1 MSKLKAYKSRGEYKG
16 EPVYPH
22 KHKDGTYVASPSRF
36 EVDYVYVDTE
46 EEIEALV
53 RSGLGARMS
62 SPDIKQAASLITANN
77 IEFTNSSSPPIVA
90 KTVLPKLSE
99 EVDLDFDSTTKARKE
114 QAFLRAHIPGGRP
127 QAKCVLCENEYPLE
141 FLVAAHIKKRSEC
154 SKSEKLDFDNIA
166 ALMCKAGCDDMFE
179 KGYVFV
185 SGGVVKKNEKR
196 STTPALDVLIRK
208 IEGNT
213 VANWAGSSAY
223 YKHHE
228 SKFNK

>member
-1 MSKLKAYKSRGEYKG
+1 VSKLIAYKSRGEYKG
-16 EPVYPH
+16 KPIYPH

-36 EVDYVYVDTE
+36 EVDYVHVDTE
-46 EEIEALV
+46 EELEALV

-62 SPDIKQAASLITANN
+62 SPDIKQAASLMSADS
-77 IEFTNSSSPPIVA
+77 IEFSDPSSPPVTA
-90 KTVLPKLSE
+90 KNCLAKLSE
-99 EVDLDFDSTTKARKE
+99 EADLDFDSITKLRKE
-114 QAFLRAHIPGGRP
+114 QAFLRAHISHGRS
-127 QAKCVLCENEYPLE
+127 QAKCVLCENEFPLE

-154 SKSEKLDFDNIA
+154 SNSEKLDFDNIA

-185 SGGVVKKNEKR
+185 SSGVVKKNEKR
-196 STTPALDVLIRK
+196 TTTPALDALIKK

-213 VANWAGSSAY
+213 VSNWSGSATY

>member
-1 MSKLKAYKSRGEYKG
+1 MGKLKAYKSRGEYKD
-16 EPVYPH
+16 EPLYPH

-46 EEIEALV
+46 EELEALV

-62 SPDIKQAASLITANN
+62 SPGIKQAASLITANN
-77 IEFTNSSSPPIVA
+77 IEFTDPCLPPVLA
-90 KTVLPKLSE
+90 KTVLAKLCE
-99 EVDLDFDSTTKARKE
+99 EADLDFDSTTKSRKE
-114 QAFLRAHIPGGRP
+114 QVFLRAHISGGRP
-127 QAKCVLCENEYPLE
+127 QAICVLCENEYPIE

-185 SGGVVKKNEKR
+185 SGGVVTKNEKR
-196 STTPALDVLIRK
+196 STTSVLDVLIGK

-223 YKHHE
+223 YKYHE

>member
-1 MSKLKAYKSRGEYKG
+1 MGKLKAYKSRGEYKG
-16 EPVYPH
+16 EPIYPH

-46 EEIEALV
+46 EELEALV

-62 SPDIKQAASLITANN
+62 SPDIKQAASLISANN
-77 IEFTNSSSPPIVA
+77 IEFTDSSSPPVVA
-90 KTVLPKLSE
+90 KTVLPKLTE
-99 EVDLDFDSTTKARKE
+99 EVDLDFDSTKKSRKE
-114 QAFLRAHIPGGRP
+114 QAFLRAHISGGRP
-127 QAKCVLCENEYPLE
+127 QATCVLCENEYPLE

-213 VANWAGSSAY
+213 VANWAGSSEY

>member
-1 MSKLKAYKSRGEYKG
+1 MSKLKAYKSRGEHKG
-16 EPVYPH
+16 QPIYPH

-46 EEIEALV
+46 EELEALV

-62 SPDIKQAASLITANN
+62 SPDIKQAASLITADS
-77 IEFTNSSSPPIVA
+77 IKFTDSSSPPVTA

-99 EVDLDFDSTTKARKE
+99 QVNLDIDSITKSRKE
-114 QAFLRAHIPGGRP
+114 QALLRAHISGGRS

-141 FLVAAHIKKRSEC
+141 FLVAAHIKKRSEG

-196 STTPALDVLIRK
+196 STTPALDMLIRK
-208 IEGNT
+208 IEGNA

-228 SKFNK
+228 SKVNK

>member
-1 MSKLKAYKSRGEYKG
+1 MSKLIAYKSRGEYKG
-16 EPVYPH
+16 EPIYPH
-22 KHKDGTYVASPSRF
+22 KHNDGRYVASPSRF
-36 EVDYVYVDTE
+36 EVDYVHVDTE
-46 EEIEALV
+46 EELEALV

-62 SPDIKQAASLITANN
+62 SPDIKQAASLITADN
-77 IEFTNSSSPPIVA
+77 IKFTDSSSPPVTT
-90 KTVLPKLSE
+90 KSVLPKLSE
-99 EVDLDFDSTTKARKE
+99 EVELDVDSISKSRKE
-114 QAFLRAHIPGGRP
+114 QAFLRSHISRGRTI
-127 QAKCVLCENEYPLE
+127 AKCVLCENEYPLE

-196 STTPALDVLIRK
+196 STTPALDMLIRK

-213 VANWAGSSAY
+213 VENWAGSSTY

>member
-1 MSKLKAYKSRGEYKG
+1 MSKLVAYKSRGEHKG
-16 EPVYPH
+16 KPIYPH

-36 EVDYVYVDTE
+36 EVDYVHVDTE
-46 EEIEALV
+46 EELEALV

-62 SPDIKQAASLITANN
+62 SPDIEQAASFITADN
-77 IEFTNSSSPPIVA
+77 INFSNPSLRPVTA

-99 EVDLDFDSTTKARKE
+99 EADLDFDSIAKSRKE
-114 QAFLRAHIPGGRP
+114 QAFLRAHISRGRT
-127 QAKCVLCENEYPLE
+127 QAKCVLCENEFPLE

-154 SKSEKLDFDNIA
+154 SNSEKFDFDNIA

-185 SGGVVKKNEKR
+185 SDGVIKKNEKR
-196 STTPALDVLIRK
+196 STTLALDLLIEK

-213 VANWAGSSAY
+213 VSNWVGSSAY

>member
-1 MSKLKAYKSRGEYKG
+1 MNKLKAYKSRGEYKG
-16 EPVYPH
+16 ESIYPH

-46 EEIEALV
+46 EELEALV

-62 SPDIKQAASLITANN
+62 SPDIKQAASLITADN
-77 IEFTNSSSPPIVA
+77 IEFTDYSSPPFVA

-99 EVDLDFDSTTKARKE
+99 EVDLDFDSITKSRKE
-114 QAFLRAHIPGGRP
+114 QAFLRVHISGGRP
-127 QAKCVLCENEYPLE
+127 QAMCVLCQNEYPLE
-141 FLVAAHIKKRSEC
+141 FLVAAHIKKKSEC

-185 SGGVVKKNEKR
+185 SEGVVKKNEKR

-213 VANWAGSSAY
+213 VKNWAGSSAY